1 MCSACGILRGGV
13 EWIDGVTGEEN
24 APDRRLAERHRR
36 MALINM
42 LLENSGVKLTEYGR
56 QLIVRGPTG
65 STRIVTE
72 LAHVWRAADELG
84 RRRVDP
90 LDQGSSPPFQPG
102 AAE

>member
-24 APDRRLAERHRR
+24 APDRRLAERHCR

-84 RRRVDP
+84 RRRVRSI
-90 LDQGSSPPFQPG
+90 GPG
-102 AAE
+102 FVAAVSTRGG